1 MTAVEDKTAKGV
13 SVTTAD
19 VASIL
24 AELPV
29 TIIQPSRGWIPLDL
43 RDLWEYRELLYFLTW
58 RDIKVRYKQ
67 SLLGAA
73 WAIIQPVTTMIIFS
87 VIFGRLAGL
96 PSDGVPY
103 PVFAYTALL
112 PWNLFAG
119 ALTRSTTSVVGSAN
133 LVQKVYFPR
142 LVIPVASTLAVLV
155 DFAIASVILVGL
167 LLYYGFAPSLATLML
182 PVFTLLA
189 LTVALGVG
197 LWLSALNAQYRDV
210 GHAIPFV
217 VQAWMYASPVAYAA
231 SLIPAQWQTLYALN
245 PMVGVIEGF
254 RWALLRTETAPG
266 PMVLVSAAVAV
277 ALLVSGAFYF
287 RRMEDTFADVV

>member
-1 MTAVEDKTAKGV
+1 MVNTTTPVQSADAVELPLTVIEPSQGWV
-13 SVTTAD
+13 S
-19 VASIL
+19 L
-24 AELPV
+24 
-29 TIIQPSRGWIPLDL
+29 QL
-43 RDLWEYRELLYFLTW
+43 RALWEYRELLFFLTW

-67 SLLGAA
+67 SVLGAG
-73 WAIIQPVTTMIIFS
+73 WAIIQPVVTMIIFS

-119 ALTRSTTSVVGSAN
+119 ALTRSTSSVVGSAN

-155 DFAIASVILVGL
+155 DFGIAFLVL
-167 LLYYGFAPSLATLML
+167 VALMLCYGFMPTLATLTL
-182 PVFTLLA
+182 PFFLLLA
-189 LTVALGVG
+189 LVAALGAG

-210 GHAIPFV
+210 GHAIPFI

-231 SLIPAQWQTLYALN
+231 SLIPDRFEALYAVN

-254 RWALLRTETAPG
+254 RWALLGTGQGPG
-266 PMVLVSAAVAV
+266 PMVYVSSAVTIV
-277 ALLVSGAFYF
+277 LLVSGVFYF
-287 RRMEDTFADVV
+287 RRMERTFADVV